1 MAGHG
6 LNFVKNKNYFTLESE
21 SQPLDYELYYT
32 FVEIGDDL
40 YLYKISQEYYGDDDL
55 SNPEVQVFY
64 QYKKGENRINVKSL
78 SDKLIKELTVG
89 INGGHNTDTIEE
101 ITIR

>member
-1 MAGHG
+1 MLSHVVIEFHFGMNFLEKMNNAGIFEPLKLYINFPYAYSYSPYGISGHS

-40 YLYKISQEYYGDDDL
+40 YLHK
-55 SNPEVQVFY
+55 
-64 QYKKGENRINVKSL
+64 R
-78 SDKLIKELTVG
+78 
-89 INGGHNTDTIEE
+89 
-101 ITIR
+101 